1 MRIFNIVTQKGGTG
15 KSETAK
21 NLAYGLSCKGLKVFI
36 VDLDPQSNTSG
47 TVLNLNK
54 VVDVTTLEAMKKEFD
69 KRKAIYNGLTGMEGI
84 EIINEYMNKNIKNC
98 DISDVLLNPRS
109 IRNAIIKTK
118 YPNISIIPSSSKLVE
133 TDMRLKASP
142 VKSDTRLSM
151 ALSEVENEYDVC
163 IIDNSPIINAI
174 TINGITACKS
184 ENDIVIIPI
193 KIENGSLEG
202 VDTTLQQMLEIIEYS
217 SELGFDFKLLF
228 TMRNRNKI
236 ESEIEE
242 TLRYLFPDRCFN
254 SKIRYQAKPV
264 VQASLDK
271 KILLEEE
278 KDLKKKSGVAIDYNS
293 LVDEVYEMMNN

>member
-1 MRIFNIVTQKGGTG
+1 MQ
-15 KSETAK
+15 S
-21 NLAYGLSCKGLKVFI
+21 LKVLI

-69 KRKAIYNGLTGMEGI
+69 KRKALYNGLTGMEGI

-184 ENDIVIIPI
+184 EM
-193 KIENGSLEG
+193 
-202 VDTTLQQMLEIIEYS
+202 TLS
-217 SELGFDFKLLF
+217 
-228 TMRNRNKI
+228 
-236 ESEIEE
+236 
-242 TLRYLFPDRCFN
+242 
-254 SKIRYQAKPV
+254 
-264 VQASLDK
+264 
-271 KILLEEE
+271 
-278 KDLKKKSGVAIDYNS
+278 
-293 LVDEVYEMMNN
+293 

>member
-21 NLAYGLSCKGLKVFI
+21 NLAYGLSCKGLKVLI

-69 KRKAIYNGLTGMEGI
+69 KRKALYNGLTGMEGI

-271 KILLEEE
+271 K
-278 KDLKKKSGVAIDYNS
+278 S
-293 LVDEVYEMMNN
+293 